1 MGDMGVGGGALGAAR
16 LEAGLGETSSG
27 SERSASSQESATS
40 ASTLGLVAL
49 ALEGSDL
56 SWVDDDMLFDQYREA
71 VVGFQGWDGDD

>member
-49 ALEGSDL
+49 ALEEFEL
-56 SWVDDDMLFDQYREA
+56 SWVDDDMLLITTEWLW
-71 VVGFQGWDGDD
+71 VGFLG